1 MLERGC
7 NPELFWGVHTLVLP
21 ALQQEPRQLTLDE
34 MQVSH
39 RFLSTNKMPV
49 RVLCAQKHLLQ
60 QPPVPQ
66 LLALAEAGLA
76 LGWLQALLWQLWKW
90 KQRREEARDGN
101 CAETLV
107 IAALLFL

>member
-1 MLERGC
+1 
-7 NPELFWGVHTLVLP
+7 
-21 ALQQEPRQLTLDE
+21 
-34 MQVSH
+34 
-39 RFLSTNKMPV
+39 MPV

-60 QPPVPQ
+60 QPLLPVPQ
-66 LLALAEAGLA
+66 LLALAEAGL
-76 LGWLQALLWQLWKW
+76 ALLWQLWKW